1 MCFSR
6 KKVDTDFVDEDEE
19 EFEKENL
26 QDIIDELKRE
36 NQRLAAELKYLEDQ
50 NYNFQI
56 QRDLDQ
62 KAIQKSSSELARLK
76 KILKEKD
83 NELQRLI
90 REGYPSNTR
99 HQEKLM
105 K

>member
-1 MCFSR
+1 M
-6 KKVDTDFVDEDEE
+6 DTDFVDEDEE